1 MLANKAKYAKIFLL
15 LLFPLVPVYP
25 NPYIPD
31 TPFLESIDIEPSEDE
46 LVVIERLI
54 RMTEKQLQ
62 AQKRIKILIGQMYHD
77 KELFLKG
84 DQSKIH
90 AKYMIDSASE
100 MLSLIRLYRLQHL
113 FSPEFM
119 EEVTLYNQIGK
130 KAPDIK

>member
-31 TPFLESIDIEPSEDE
+31 SPFLESIDIEPSEDE

-100 MLSLIRLYRLQHL
+100 MLSLIRFYRLQHL

>member
-15 LLFPLVPVYP
+15 LLFPLISVYP
-25 NPYIPD
+25 NPHIPD
-31 TPFLESIDIEPSEDE
+31 SPFLESIDIEPSEDE

-77 KELFLKG
+77 RELFLKG

-130 KAPDIK
+130 KTPDIK